1 MQQRW
6 TVPGVQ
12 RAITEGFVQE
22 KVLPVSYPNFSG
34 HFTGSRGFLP
44 GQKYGGWN
52 DFLDVSTTPGRPPY
66 VRGTF
71 RTCQAYD
78 PNLFFAHDSC
88 WSGAV
93 NGPVQ
98 RNGAGASQ
106 LLITVNGFVPGMLPN
121 STIPL
126 RVSLARGNP
135 DAIQGTLQFPAGLA
149 GTPPLEPV
157 SFQGRVAGVD
167 VQQEVY
173 VYNWTDKL
181 PKDTVNGA
189 TLKLG
194 RLMVDKCESLLLS
207 SETAATAS
215 CKTHVQLTSAA
226 EAILGQRPT
235 DQSMGAFFG
244 KQPDGV
250 WVCTRV
256 SYSPP
261 QYNILQ

>member
-1 MQQRW
+1 
-6 TVPGVQ
+6 
-12 RAITEGFVQE
+12 
-22 KVLPVSYPNFSG
+22 
-34 HFTGSRGFLP
+34 
-44 GQKYGGWN
+44 
-52 DFLDVSTTPGRPPY
+52 
-66 VRGTF
+66 
-71 RTCQAYD
+71 
-78 PNLFFAHDSC
+78 
-88 WSGAV
+88 
-93 NGPVQ
+93 
-98 RNGAGASQ
+98 
-106 LLITVNGFVPGMLPN
+106 
-121 STIPL
+121 
-126 RVSLARGNP
+126 
-135 DAIQGTLQFPAGLA
+135 
-149 GTPPLEPV
+149 
-157 SFQGRVAGVD
+157 VAGVD